1 MLFRSFNVLFRATL
15 GVPAHRY
22 VVQRRVARAKELLLE
37 GRRSASQIAL
47 DVGFAHQSHMTQWMQ
62 RLLGVTPRDVIR
74 AGKALAATA
83 DTPAG

>member
-1 MLFRSFNVLFRATL
+1 M
-15 GVPAHRY
+15 
-22 VVQRRVARAKELLLE
+22 ARAKALLLE

-74 AGKALAATA
+74 AGKALAVAA
-83 DTPAG
+83 DPPAA